1 MADSEC
7 PNGLW
12 DEHLG
17 TAIDVHE
24 FKDCSGT
31 NKCAYCG
38 MLLDIITHTKPSWL
52 ADESGTR
59 DLSIAIKPRE
69 RWVFNTNLS
78 LPNSKGSGSIRLLE
92 DGQQVDS
99 VQLFKPITGEPRIAS
114 QSPTDTS
121 KIDCEIL

>member
-1 MADSEC
+1 
-7 PNGLW
+7 
-12 DEHLG
+12 
-17 TAIDVHE
+17 
-24 FKDCSGT
+24 
-31 NKCAYCG
+31 